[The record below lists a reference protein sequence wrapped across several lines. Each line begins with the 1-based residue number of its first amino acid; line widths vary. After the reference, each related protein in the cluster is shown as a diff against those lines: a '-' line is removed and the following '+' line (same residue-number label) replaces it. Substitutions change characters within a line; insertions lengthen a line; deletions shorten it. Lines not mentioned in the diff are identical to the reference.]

1 MSATQSVP
9 DTTTDTHY
17 NHNEKEKELYN
28 QMENSER
35 MKGIKER
42 QQGSRHISCSFSFCF
57 CFVLALGRFW
67 SSLGLDWQFNKRNK
81 HVEFRGEG
89 GGVSF
94 KSGQT

>member
-42 QQGSRHISCSFSFCF
+42 QQGSRHISCSFFFFVLF

-81 HVEFRGEG
+81 HVEFRG